1 MVHEIF
7 SDDLRVGIDSLGA
20 QLISIKDND
29 GLEYIWQRNPDVWAK
44 SSPVLFPVVGRS
56 RGGILNI
63 GGKDYKMP
71 IHGFIASSEMT
82 VSEKKDNEITFFIS
96 SNDELKNVYPFDF
109 EFYVIFALS
118 GKKLTVTYKVIN
130 KDSKEMYFGCGG
142 HTGFSLALTK
152 DDKFENWDLEFE
164 YDEPLWAN
172 DTDMKEVEISS
183 DKKHEIQREGN
194 VVHLKRELFDNDAM
208 IFENLKSKVI
218 TLKNRVL
225 GKRIVFG
232 YADYPVIAVWTKAR
246 PCDAATYVCL
256 EPWQSMGFRSGE
268 GNTIE
273 EKFDIVKLARGAEKD
288 YSFDMEIN

>member
-7 SDDLRVGIDSLGA
+7 SNDLRVGIDSLGA
-20 QLISIKDND
+20 QLVSIKDND

-63 GGKDYKMP
+63 GGNDYNMP
-71 IHGFIASSEMT
+71 IHGFIASSEMA
-82 VSEKKDNEITFFIS
+82 VSDKKDNEITFFIS

-109 EFYVIFALS
+109 EFYVVFSLS

-172 DTDMKEVEISS
+172 DTDMKEV
-183 DKKHEIQREGN
+183 
-194 VVHLKRELFDNDAM
+194 
-208 IFENLKSKVI
+208 
-218 TLKNRVL
+218 
-225 GKRIVFG
+225 
-232 YADYPVIAVWTKAR
+232 
-246 PCDAATYVCL
+246 
-256 EPWQSMGFRSGE
+256 
-268 GNTIE
+268 
-273 EKFDIVKLARGAEKD
+273 
-288 YSFDMEIN
+288 